1 MTKKFF
7 AHLAH
12 LPMNE
17 DHFSHGALS
26 IEECRKLLKETD
38 MNDEKIEE
46 FLRALRSYLNNFLDG
61 YFESEFEP
69 IEV

>member
-1 MTKKFF
+1 
-7 AHLAH
+7 
-12 LPMNE
+12 MNE

-26 IEECRKLLKETD
+26 IEECRKLMKETD
-38 MNDEKIEE
+38 MSDAEIEE
-46 FLRALRSYLNNFLDG
+46 FLRALRSYLSNFLDD